1 MTHSCELWVA
11 VRRWRRVKTGLTA
24 QRSPLSIR
32 CTAPRRHVPIVLA
45 AVAVICVCA
54 APILLAPTGARAASF
69 SWSSP
74 TLVNARTSAIPS
86 VSCATVNLC
95 VAVSGGEVYT
105 SRAPMDDQ
113 WIAATIDPSAP
124 LVEVSCWA
132 GSQCVAIDADG
143 YVFWT
148 ESPYGGAWVRSRHS
162 IDTAAQITGLS
173 CADEGWCVAVDARG
187 SVLTQSQTS
196 PIGAW
201 HTTSYVVN
209 GQPGSYDNLA
219 AVSCTPAAC
228 VAANAHGWL
237 WTNKATQGGAW
248 TSFGGVRTGYDIS
261 SVSCLTGGLCVV
273 TGSHETTTDPALD
286 PFGGASAWSVH
297 WNSDPATY
305 PQPTAV
311 SCAAAT
317 LCVGVNDAPLGAG
330 IAIVSTSPRF
340 PGSFTGPT
348 ATDQAIDAPG
358 SGPLDAIS
366 CAAGAGDFA
375 GTQVCA
381 VSDDTGHLITGTY
394 PGTTTTGAAA
404 HR

>member
-1 MTHSCELWVA
+1 
-11 VRRWRRVKTGLTA
+11 
-24 QRSPLSIR
+24 
-32 CTAPRRHVPIVLA
+32 
-45 AVAVICVCA
+45 
-54 APILLAPTGARAASF
+54 
-69 SWSSP
+69 
-74 TLVNARTSAIPS
+74 
-86 VSCATVNLC
+86 
-95 VAVSGGEVYT
+95 
-105 SRAPMDDQ
+105 
-113 WIAATIDPSAP
+113 
-124 LVEVSCWA
+124 VEVSCWA

-173 CADEGWCVAVDARG
+173 CGDEGWCVAVDACG

-219 AVSCTPAAC
+219 AVSCTPAVC

-248 TSFGGVRTGYDIS
+248 TSFGGIRTAYDIS
-261 SVSCLTGGLCVV
+261 SVSCLTGGSCVV
-273 TGSHETTTDPALD
+273 TGPHETTTDPALD

-317 LCVGVNDAPLGAG
+317 LCVGVNDAPWAPASRSCPRHRASPDRSPAPRR
-330 IAIVSTSPRF
+330 AIRRSTRPARARCTPSPAPPAPASSPARN
-340 PGSFTGPT
+340 SARS
-348 ATDQAIDAPG
+348 ATTPA
-358 SGPLDAIS
+358 
-366 CAAGAGDFA
+366 
-375 GTQVCA
+375 T
-381 VSDDTGHLITGTY
+381 
-394 PGTTTTGAAA
+394 
-404 HR
+404 